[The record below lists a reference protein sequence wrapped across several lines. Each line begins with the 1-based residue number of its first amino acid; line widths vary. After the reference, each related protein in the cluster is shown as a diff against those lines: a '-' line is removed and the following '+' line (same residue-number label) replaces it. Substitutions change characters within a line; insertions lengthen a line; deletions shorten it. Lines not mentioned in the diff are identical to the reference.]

1 MLYLSRR
8 KYVWLSCGLHVRYR
22 FFFFFRIS
30 VEEKLFLG
38 AQFTTFVYQFNDKW
52 KNNDVNIFTN
62 FKRKEFLLLAL

>member
-1 MLYLSRR
+1 MCGSLVVYMLDTD
-8 KYVWLSCGLHVRYR
+8 
-22 FFFFFRIS
+22 FFFFRIS